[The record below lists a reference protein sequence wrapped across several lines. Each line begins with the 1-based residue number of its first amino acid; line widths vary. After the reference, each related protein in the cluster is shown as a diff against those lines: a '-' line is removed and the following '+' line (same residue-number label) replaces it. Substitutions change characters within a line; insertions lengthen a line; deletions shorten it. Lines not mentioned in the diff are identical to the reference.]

1 MEKKMEDTSS
11 KSYVIT
17 PQDTQDKLN
26 KLPYT
31 KEELLDWERWG
42 NENFGQPERN
52 R

>member
-1 MEKKMEDTSS
+1 MEDTNDR
-11 KSYVIT
+11 KVIT
-17 PQDTQDKLN
+17 PRETQDKLN

-42 NENFGQPERN
+42 NENFGTPERN